1 MKTLLIAKIV
11 HTINAAYCLSQ
22 GDDSQ
27 KPWDEAPDWQKE
39 STIKGVEF
47 VLANPDAPESATHDS
62 WLAQKTADGWVYGEE
77 KDEEAKTHPCIVPFE
92 ELPVEQK
99 AKDYIFC
106 ATVKSVAEALDNLP
120 PVEQPAPPVES
131 GVRAK
136 PTAQVKPAG
145 APLGFTP
152 VEYIGLRDSYTDGT
166 YGTRITWKKGESKLV
181 PDEKAAQL
189 LKHTDVYRVG
199 AIEGAGT
206 AAITEPV
213 KDKEEPTEQELQ
225 DARDAVAN
233 MDVEALRSYAAINYN
248 GHKLHPKIGVDKAR
262 LAVIGLIDQ
271 YGITK

>member
-1 MKTLLIAKIV
+1 MKTSLIAKIV

-27 KPWDEAPDWQKE
+27 KPWDEAPEWQKE
-39 STIKGVEF
+39 SAVKGVEF

-77 KDEEAKTHPCIVPFE
+77 KDEEAKTHQCIVPFE
-92 ELPVEQK
+92 ELPAEQK
-99 AKDYIFC
+99 AKDYIFR
-106 ATVKSVAEALDNLP
+106 ATVKAVAEALDNLP
-120 PVEQPAPPVES
+120 PVVQPAPPVES

-136 PTAQVKPAG
+136 PAAPVKPAG

-166 YGTRITWKKGESKLV
+166 YGTRITWNKGESKLV
-181 PDEKAAQL
+181 PDAQAAQL
-189 LKHTDVYRVG
+189 LKHADVYRIGGV
-199 AIEGAGT
+199 EGAET
-206 AAITEPV
+206 AVINEPAKDKDDITEQ
-213 KDKEEPTEQELQ
+213 DLQ

-233 MDVEALRSYAAINYN
+233 MDGEALRSYAAINFS
-248 GHKLHPKIGVDKAR
+248 GHKLHPKLGVDKAR

-271 YGITK
+271 FGITK